1 MGAQMVWTI
10 LQPSDSGTDI
20 RTVAKHPQD
29 QPRLSSYRKVGALA
43 VDSGQHCGGEQME
56 TNELHLPLQ
65 FGGGFGLQVKKAIR
79 DDSKTATL
87 QSGWFFFTIVY

>member
-1 MGAQMVWTI
+1 
-10 LQPSDSGTDI
+10 
-20 RTVAKHPQD
+20 
-29 QPRLSSYRKVGALA
+29 

-65 FGGGFGLQVKKAIR
+65 FGGGSGLQVKKAIR

-87 QSGWFFFTIVY
+87 QSGWFFSTLVY

>member
-1 MGAQMVWTI
+1 MFLVLG
-10 LQPSDSGTDI
+10 
-20 RTVAKHPQD
+20 
-29 QPRLSSYRKVGALA
+29 KVGALA

-65 FGGGFGLQVKKAIR
+65 FGGGSGLQVKKAIR
-79 DDSKTATL
+79 DDSITATL